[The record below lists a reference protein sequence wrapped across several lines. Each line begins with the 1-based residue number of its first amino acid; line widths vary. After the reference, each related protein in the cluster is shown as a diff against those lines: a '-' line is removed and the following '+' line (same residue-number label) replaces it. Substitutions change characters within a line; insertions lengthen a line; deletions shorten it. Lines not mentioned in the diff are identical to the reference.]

1 MPTKTYSPADVR
13 KIAEKAY
20 AKELAS
26 YGDDAPNA
34 LLPAL
39 AKREIAKRTGL
50 PISRLASLVDPVYF
64 RENGLRNPLP
74 LPASRTP
81 RSLAVAIR
89 KRRDAGGTL
98 GRYETLAAS
107 ASAALGRPVSEAAVR
122 ALYAKGGGDP
132 DASYT
137 GRGTRVGAPKTRASE
152 TAEVETTLA

>member
-39 AKREIAKRTGL
+39 AKRTGL